1 MVSSPTH
8 SGGLQAQSLHK
19 RGAHR
24 RWGSNRTLPLAL
36 GALGVVYGDI
46 GTSPLYTIKECFSG
60 QHAIAL
66 TPTNIFGVMS
76 LIFWSLTIIVSVKY
90 VIFILLADNHGEGG
104 IFALF
109 GLMSGSENKMSAR
122 TRSLAMAGGILGAGL
137 LYGEG
142 IITPAISVLSAME
155 GLELATKA
163 AAPIVLPATCIV
175 LFLLFS
181 FQHRGTAD
189 IGKIFGP
196 VMMVWFGALAA
207 LGLGQIIQHPQ
218 ILRAIHPI
226 YAHEFFAANKLESI
240 VVFGSVVLCITGCEA
255 LYADLG
261 HFGRKAIRL
270 SWVSLVYPALLCNY
284 FGQSALLLGQPEMAA
299 NPFYGCVPRPL
310 LYPMV
315 GLATIATVIAS
326 QALISGVFSL
336 SRQAIALG
344 FSPRMQV
351 VHTSPDVE
359 GQIYLPRVNYALMIA
374 CLGVAIAFRSSS
386 SLAGAYGLSVTGTMC
401 ITSTLFFILTTR
413 IWGWSLWRSIPLV
426 ALFLIFDLSYFGAN
440 LLKVVDGGW
449 FTLLVATTLT
459 IFMTTWRKGRAQLMQ
474 KLGTRLPL
482 DVFLKDFAKH
492 NVPRVKG
499 TAVFLSAIPE
509 DTSPVI
515 LHHLKHIKVLHEKVI
530 LFSALSGHV
539 PYVPVGERLKV
550 EDLGQGFW
558 RVVGHF
564 GYMERLRVPEILKQA
579 SKEGLPFDAGE
590 TTYYLGRVTMFT
602 TGDSKMSKWRK
613 TLFTFMARNA
623 GTPAAYFDL
632 PANQVVELGAQ
643 IQI

>member
-1 MVSSPTH
+1 
-8 SGGLQAQSLHK
+8 
-19 RGAHR
+19 
-24 RWGSNRTLPLAL
+24 
-36 GALGVVYGDI
+36 
-46 GTSPLYTIKECFSG
+46 
-60 QHAIAL
+60 
-66 TPTNIFGVMS
+66 MS

-90 VIFILLADNHGEGG
+90 VIFILLADNRGEGG

-109 GLMSGSENKMSAR
+109 GLVSGSENKMSVR

-155 GLELATKA
+155 GLEVATKA
-163 AAPIVLPATCIV
+163 ATPVVLPATCIV
-175 LFLLFS
+175 LFLLFF
-181 FQHRGTAD
+181 FQHRGTAA

-196 VMMVWFGALAA
+196 VMMVWFGAIAA
-207 LGLGQIIQHPQ
+207 LGLGQIIQHPR
-218 ILRAIHPI
+218 ILLAIHPI
-226 YAHEFFAANKLESI
+226 YAYEFFAVNKLASI

-284 FGQSALLLGQPEMAA
+284 FGQSALLLGQPEASG
-299 NPFYGCVPRPL
+299 NPFYECVPRSL

-315 GLATIATVIAS
+315 GLATTATVIAS

-344 FSPRMQV
+344 FSPRLQI
-351 VHTSPDVE
+351 VHSSPEVE
-359 GQIYLPRVNYALMIA
+359 GQIYLPGVNYALMIA
-374 CLGVAIAFRSSS
+374 CLGVVIAFRSSS
-386 SLAGAYGLSVTGTMC
+386 GLAGAYGLSVTGTMC

-459 IFMTTWRKGRAQLMQ
+459 ILMTTWRKGRAQLMQ
-474 KLGTRLPL
+474 ILGTRFPL
-482 DVFLKDFAKH
+482 EVFLKDLGKH

-499 TAVFLSAIPE
+499 TAVFLSAIPR
-509 DTSPVI
+509 DTSPVL
-515 LHHLKHIKVLHEKVI
+515 LHHLKHNKVLHEKVI
-530 LFSALSGHV
+530 LLSTLSAHV
-539 PYVPVGERLKV
+539 PYMPAGERLKV
-550 EDLGQGFW
+550 EDLGQGFY
-558 RVVGHF
+558 RVVFHF
-564 GYMERLRVPEILKQA
+564 GYMETPRVPEILKQA
-579 SKEGLPFDAGE
+579 SKEGLPFNAAE

-602 TGDSKMSKWRK
+602 TGRSTMYKWRK
-613 TLFTFMARNA
+613 ALFTFTARNA
-623 GTPAAYFDL
+623 GTPAAYFGL
-632 PANQVVELGAQ
+632 PANQVVELGGQ